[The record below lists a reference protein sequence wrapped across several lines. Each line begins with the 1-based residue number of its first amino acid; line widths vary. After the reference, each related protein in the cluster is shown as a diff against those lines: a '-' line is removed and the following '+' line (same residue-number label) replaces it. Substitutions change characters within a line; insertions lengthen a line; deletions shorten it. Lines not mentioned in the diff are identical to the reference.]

1 MCDHCG
7 CEDHHPENDTK
18 DNHQHSDDHHHD
30 KHDDHHAH
38 KHGDKHGHSHHHRP
52 KTEIRIE
59 QDVLAHNRAH
69 ADELRRKIAEKDARL
84 VNIIGSPGSGKTEL
98 LSKLIPLLDKAHPP
112 VVVEGDLAT
121 DNDAKRIRATN
132 TPVFQIE
139 TGTACHLTAHDVEHA
154 LFHLPSEHGAV
165 IFVENVGN
173 LVCPSM
179 FDIGETLRIVCL
191 SVTEGADKPE
201 KYPVS
206 FREANVAVI
215 TKSDLLPY
223 VDFDTA
229 HCTRLIADI
238 HPSMKVIVTS
248 AKDMSGM
255 SDLAAVIAGLWNK

>member
-7 CEDHHPENDTK
+7 CSDHPP
-18 DNHQHSDDHHHD
+18 DDLHTHEGGGHT
-30 KHDDHHAH
+30 HEHT
-38 KHGDKHGHSHHHRP
+38 HGRSA
-52 KTEIRIE
+52 TIIRIE
-59 QDVLAHNRAH
+59 QDVLAHNRSH
-69 ADELRRKIAEKDARL
+69 ADALRSKMKERNARL
-84 VNIIGSPGSGKTEL
+84 INIIGSPGCGKTEL
-98 LSKLIPLLDKAHPP
+98 LSKLIPILDKRHP
-112 VVVEGDLAT
+112 VLVVEGDLAT
-121 DNDAKRIRATN
+121 DNDAARIRAVH

-154 LFHLPSEHGAV
+154 LSHLPDLKDAV

-179 FDIGETLRIVCL
+179 FDIGESLRMVFL

-206 FREANVAVI
+206 FREANLAVI

-223 VDFDTA
+223 VDFDLE
-229 HCTRLIADI
+229 HCKRLMTDI
-238 HPSMKVIVTS
+238 HPQMKVMVTS

-255 SDLAAVIAGLWNK
+255 SELAAAVSALWND